1 MIKFLQNKNRRP
13 APEFDQG
20 NGQENNPQASK
31 GVALND
37 INSAHKAKPVPVTV
51 VICSRNRGSV
61 IGRCLD
67 SVIHANPAEI
77 LVVDGNSTDGT
88 VAVAHAKGVRV
99 ISDNGAGFGAAR
111 QLGAY
116 IARNEYVVFVDT
128 DVVVEPETLQQLYD
142 EAYEEGYDALEAELH
157 TWSDHPTYW
166 QEAERWRHRS
176 PNAKRHCHCSRL
188 SDHPC
193 PSCHPAHSG
202 L

>member
-1 MIKFLQNKNRRP
+1 MITLSKNKNRRP
-13 APEFDQG
+13 A
-20 NGQENNPQASK
+20 QENRQENYPQASK

-37 INSAHKAKPVPVTV
+37 TNGVRKATRVPVTV

-67 SVIHANPAEI
+67 SVIRANPAEI

-99 ISDNGAGFGAAR
+99 ISDNGAGLGAAR
-111 QLGAY
+111 QLGAF
-116 IARNEYVVFVDT
+116 IARNEYVIFVDT

-142 EAYEEGYDALEAELH
+142 EACEEGYDALEAELH
-157 TWSDHPTYW
+157 TLSDHPTYW
-166 QEAERWRHRS
+166 QEAERWRREVQMRKGI
-176 PNAKRHCHCSRL
+176 AAVLGCQITLVRR
-188 SDHPC
+188 
-193 PSCHPAHSG
+193 HPAHSG